1 MAKKLYVGNLPWKS
15 TEEEITEHFGQ
26 FGEVKTVN
34 IITDRESG
42 RSRGFCFVEMENADE
57 AIEKLDGQDFQG
69 RELKVNEAQEKE
81 RQPRSNR

>member
-15 TEEEITEHFGQ
+15 TEEEIAEHFGQ

>member
-26 FGEVKTVN
+26 FGEIKTVN